1 MSDVRPFRAL
11 RPRPD
16 LAARVAAPPYD
27 VINSEEAR
35 QMAEGNEISFLHINK
50 PEIDLPREVDIY
62 DDRVYATGARNLRRF
77 MAAGVFLR
85 EKEPRFYVYQQR
97 MGGHVQAGMVVAAS
111 CQEYADGLIKRHE
124 FTRKDKED
132 DRTRHT
138 HELNANA
145 GPVFLTYRKR
155 PDIDAIVD
163 GIRKGSPTYD
173 FVAPDGIV
181 HTVWIVPAEQAE
193 RIRAAFGQ
201 VPALYVAD
209 GHHRAASAARV
220 GLERKAANADHR
232 GDEPYNY
239 FLAVLFPHDQL
250 RILDYNRV
258 VKDLGGLS
266 EKEFLKKVGEKFTVA
281 QASEPRPDAP
291 RRFGMFLGG
300 KWHRLEAKPGTFA
313 ANDPVRSLDAAILQE
328 NLLAPVLGIAD
339 VRTDKRI
346 DFVGGIR
353 GFGELERRVKEGWA
367 AAFALFPTSLDQL
380 MSVADAGLVMPPKS
394 TWFEPKL
401 RSGLLVRTLDTW

>member
-1 MSDVRPFRAL
+1 L
-11 RPRPD
+11 RPRTD

-50 PEIDLPREVDIY
+50 PEIDLPREVDLY

-77 MAAGVFLR
+77 MAAGVFVR

-155 PDIDAIVD
+155 PDIDTIVA

-173 FVAPDGIV
+173 FIAPDGIA
-181 HTVWIVPAEQAE
+181 HTVWVVPAEQAE
-193 RIRAAFGQ
+193 RVRAAFGQ

-220 GLERKAANADHR
+220 GLERKAANASHR

-266 EKEFLKKVGEKFTVA
+266 EKEFLTKVGANFTVA
-281 QASEPRPDAP
+281 PAPAPRPDAP

-300 KWHRLEAKPGTFA
+300 KWHRIEAKPGTFA
-313 ANDPVRSLDAAILQE
+313 ADDPVRSLDAAILQE

-353 GFGELERRVKEGWA
+353 GLGELERRVNEGWA